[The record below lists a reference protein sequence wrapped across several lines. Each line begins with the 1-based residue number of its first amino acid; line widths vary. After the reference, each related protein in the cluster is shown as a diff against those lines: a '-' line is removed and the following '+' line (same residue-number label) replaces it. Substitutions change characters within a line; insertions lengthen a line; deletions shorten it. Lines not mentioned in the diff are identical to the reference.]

1 MEIPQRFNDYG
12 CADYFAFVVDMAAR
26 HSHPVKTRTAIIL
39 TIITAVCGAVL
50 GAPSPAADSSN
61 AWPALRINEWMSD
74 NSTFVK
80 DPADHDYDDWFE
92 LYNPTAGAVDL
103 TGWFL
108 SDKTNLPSLYLVP
121 GGHIISPF
129 GHLLV
134 WADGEPQQNSTN
146 RPDIHVSFSLARS
159 GEAIL
164 LSAPDGSLVDSVV
177 FGPQFSN
184 ESQGRSPDGGE
195 TILNQLRPTPNGG
208 NLGGDV
214 PPRLGRVSVRGDHIT
229 LVITSTIP
237 TFYYGLEYKNGL
249 GPTNWTTLGSFY
261 ANGASISFTD
271 LAGTNSQRFYRA
283 LRLDDPGD

>member
-1 MEIPQRFNDYG
+1 MN
-12 CADYFAFVVDMAAR
+12 
-26 HSHPVKTRTAIIL
+26 TRTAMIS
-39 TIITAVCGAVL
+39 TIITALCGAVL
-50 GAPSPAADSSN
+50 GTSSPAADPPS
-61 AWPALRINEWMSD
+61 AWPALRINEWMAD

-92 LYNPTAGAVDL
+92 IYNPTASAVDL

-108 SDKTNLPSLYLVP
+108 SDNTNLPSLYQVADR
-121 GGHIISPF
+121 HIISPF

-146 RPDIHVSFSLARS
+146 RLDIHASFSLAKS

-177 FGPQFSN
+177 FGPQPYN
-184 ESQGRSPDGGE
+184 GSQGRFPDGGP
-195 TILNQLRPTPNGG
+195 TIVNQVRPTPNSA
-208 NLGGDV
+208 NLGADV
-214 PPRLGRVSVRGDHIT
+214 PPRLGRVSVRGDRIT

-237 TFYYGLEYKNGL
+237 TFRYGLEYKNGL
-249 GPTNWTTLGSFY
+249 DATNWATLGNFY
-261 ANGASISFTD
+261 ANGTSISFTD
-271 LAGTNSQRFYRA
+271 LAGTNSRRFYRA